1 MSGSIELADFH
12 NKPFFELDNQN
23 QKLHRPANAY
33 AYVTV
38 EAIVTCIVFYN
49 YDYLTT
55 IYRPLGAACLGAATA
70 ALAQSLNQL
79 VKYKFSDSRL
89 LKFVAWGAI
98 NGLFT
103 TLWIDVLLVQVP
115 TPVLRITLDQTVGAP
130 LFQLAFTIL
139 STTWDG
145 DTIPSPGMTVVFLR
159 SLRYSYCFWPFVSI
173 ATFTVVAPERMVIC
187 NCVASF
193 IWNVILSRLS

>member
-1 MSGSIELADFH
+1 MSASIELGDLH
-12 NKPFFELDNQN
+12 KPFYELETQPKH
-23 QKLHRPANAY
+23 QRPASAY
-33 AYVTV
+33 AYVAIEAFVTLTV
-38 EAIVTCIVFYN
+38 YYK

-55 IYRPLGAACLGAATA
+55 LYRPLGAACLGAATA
-70 ALAQSLNQL
+70 ALAQSFNQL
-79 VKYKFSDSRL
+79 LKYKFSDSRL
-89 LKFVAWGAI
+89 LKFIVWGAI

-103 TLWIDVLLVQVP
+103 ALWLDVLLTQVP
-115 TPVLRITLDQTVGAP
+115 TLVLRIVLDQTVGAP
-130 LFQLAFTIL
+130 LFQLTYTVL

-145 DTIPSPGMTVVFLR
+145 ESVPSPTMSSVFLR